1 MSPYVLG
8 ATVTAIG
15 VMAMFV
21 ALALAGP
28 RPTDG
33 TADAPTGAAPW
44 PGRERSLRERVNQ
57 PFQALANRSSQQRRL
72 SGGLTLAEHL
82 ARADIKLR
90 SSEFVMIEVAFAIG
104 GAVLALLRFGFGLQ
118 LVIAAIVAYLLP
130 MRYVKYRQRKRLHEF
145 DRRLPDMLVLLANAM
160 KAGQSLPQALDTVAH
175 NTRAP
180 ISVELGRVVRE
191 ANLGAAPEQAL
202 GNMVR
207 RVGSQ
212 DLDLI
217 VTAISVQ
224 AAVGGNL
231 ARLLD
236 TISQTIRQRIQV
248 KNQISALTAQARAS
262 GWIIT
267 FLPLVVGLF
276 LYAVTPS
283 YFRVMIEETTGR
295 ILLGLAVVAVLVGNY
310 FIRRIVNFRV

>member
-1 MSPYVLG
+1 MSPLVIG

-15 VMAMFV
+15 ILTMFV

-28 RPTDG
+28 RASTEETETPAG
-33 TADAPTGAAPW
+33 PAPW
-44 PGRERSLRERVNQ
+44 PGRGLSLRERINQ

-90 SSEFVMIEVAFAIG
+90 SSEFVMIEVAFAIA
-104 GAVLALLRFGFGLQ
+104 GAALALLRFGFGLQ
-118 LVIAAIVAYLLP
+118 LVIAGIVAYLLP
-130 MRYVKYRQRKRLHEF
+130 MRYVKYRQRRRLREF

-175 NTRAP
+175 NTTAP
-180 ISVELGRVVRE
+180 ISVELARVVRE

-217 VTAISVQ
+217 VTAVNVQ

-276 LYAVTPS
+276 LYALTPS
-283 YFRVMIEETTGR
+283 YFRVMVEETPGR
-295 ILLGLAVVAVLVGNY
+295 ILLGLAVAAIIVGNY